1 MQILQIRLHFQ
12 DTQFL
17 LYRNFIAE
25 IHILAKKALGEETA
39 CLEMPIG
46 DLNLSAFVNFHLIR
60 NKKSTNGSIHTCHV
74 KFLAVG
80 QNEYLCLT
88 VDVKGSRV
96 LSLKD
101 HKRDPFPVHHSR
113 VLKNIMPLHL
123 V

>member
-1 MQILQIRLHFQ
+1 MQILQIHLHFQ
-12 DTQFL
+12 GTQFL

-96 LSLKD
+96 LSLKG
-101 HKRDPFPVHHSR
+101 HVEDPLTVHHSR

>member
-1 MQILQIRLHFQ
+1 LMQILQIRLHFQ

-60 NKKSTNGSIHTCHV
+60 NKKSTNGSIHT
-74 KFLAVG
+74 A
-80 QNEYLCLT
+80 
-88 VDVKGSRV
+88 
-96 LSLKD
+96 
-101 HKRDPFPVHHSR
+101 
-113 VLKNIMPLHL
+113 M
-123 V
+123 